1 MNVDGYNN
9 ESIERSKSVTGCFAM
24 FLLFMSIMFL
34 PAFYDGSKELL
45 DKGYLYPLLFSLE
58 FMTIV
63 PLYYVYFRKREGCG
77 WGNLRL
83 GIFLPLFVC
92 ILFLQFVLPSLTFTK
107 QPENWSV
114 SQLALE
120 GKVFWLNTVMMILM
134 VPVYEEMIFRGCLLS
149 VFKYWCGN
157 NVYVAGIVVSIIF
170 SACHLQYLD
179 WRSFVILFLVS
190 CAFVVGRVKS
200 GGILT
205 SVILHMLMNMVVIS
219 MPFVTAYLVAN

>member
-1 MNVDGYNN
+1 
-9 ESIERSKSVTGCFAM
+9 
-24 FLLFMSIMFL
+24 
-34 PAFYDGSKELL
+34 
-45 DKGYLYPLLFSLE
+45 
-58 FMTIV
+58 MTIV